1 MTNHKIKFKWL
12 IIKYQNSSF
21 YLVFNQIYKLKILV
35 SFFLLTY
42 YLIYLLLKP
51 LGNVNLRLFI
61 FFCFLFRYVQIFL
74 SSSNFSFIFK
84 FFFFLLSVQ
93 IQFQWEWDG
102 GSIYGVVLIR
112 TLLKITQRQIVF
124 LSLLFLIPFEQ
135 QKTEKSI
142 KHD

>member
-74 SSSNFSFIFK
+74 SSSNF
-84 FFFFLLSVQ
+84 FFLSVQ